1 MPVVSEPVVD
11 DWCEIASIVASPKK
25 VPIVVQFA
33 TQACALCPDASQRIN
48 QLMETHQ
55 FEWHHMDATIS
66 NLAEEL
72 NVTKLPAVLVFHSV
86 DKYRLYQ
93 QLRHDDV
100 NRVIDVECEKRLELD
115 ADF

>member
-1 MPVVSEPVVD
+1 MPVVSEPTVD
-11 DWCEIASIVASPKK
+11 DWCEIASIVASPK

-33 TQACALCPDASQRIN
+33 TQACELCPDASQRIN
-48 QLMETHQ
+48 RLMDTHH

-66 NLAEEL
+66 DLAEEL

-86 DKYRLYQ
+86 AKYRLYQ
-93 QLRHDDV
+93 QLRGDDV
-100 NRVIDVECEKRLELD
+100 NRVIDAECEKRLVLD

>member
-1 MPVVSEPVVD
+1 MPVVTEPVVE
-11 DWCEIASIVASPKK
+11 DWCEIASIVASPK

-33 TQACALCPDASQRIN
+33 TQACELCPDASQRIN
-48 QLMETHQ
+48 KLMETHH

-72 NVTKLPAVLVFHSV
+72 EVTKLPAILVFHSA
-86 DKYRLYQ
+86 DNYRLYQ
-93 QLRHDDV
+93 QLRGNEV
-100 NRVIDVECEKRLELD
+100 NWVIDQECHKRLVLD